1 MITLQDI
8 YIYQMFFLSLR
19 LHSHFL
25 IVLDVELTDFDEVH
39 FINIFIL
46 ECFECSKRSL
56 PGQVS
61 QIYYFIF
68 SL

>member
-8 YIYQMFFLSLR
+8 YISQMFFLSLQ

-46 ECFECSKRSL
+46 ECF
-56 PGQVS
+56 
-61 QIYYFIF
+61 
-68 SL
+68 